1 MNLLADECVPAE
13 VVARLR
19 ADGHVVETA
28 GDDAPGAP
36 DDDVLARAAGSGRVL
51 VTADKDFGELVYR
64 LGRAH
69 AGVVL
74 LRLAGVPPEER
85 AETVSAVF
93 RDRVSE
99 LPGNFTVVE
108 REAVRVRRLRV
119 AAEPGAA
126 TDPARSDG
134 SGSS

>member
-1 MNLLADECVPAE
+1 MNLLADECVSAE

-19 ADGHVVETA
+19 ADGHAVEAA
-28 GDDAPGAP
+28 GDATPGAA

-74 LRLAGVPPEER
+74 LRLAGMPSADR
-85 AETVSAVF
+85 AEIVAAVF
-93 RDRVSE
+93 RDRAAD
-99 LPGNFTVVE
+99 LPGSFTVVE
-108 REAVRVRRLRV
+108 PDTVRVRRPPE
-119 AAEPGAA
+119 AEPNAA
-126 TDPARSDG
+126 PDRG
-134 SGSS
+134 R